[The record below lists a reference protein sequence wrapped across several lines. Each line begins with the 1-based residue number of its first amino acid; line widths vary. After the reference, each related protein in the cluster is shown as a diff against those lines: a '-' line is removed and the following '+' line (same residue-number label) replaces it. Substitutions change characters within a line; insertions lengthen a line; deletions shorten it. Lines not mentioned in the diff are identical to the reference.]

1 MERTPFCIVRKP
13 VRTLRLRSVR
23 FTPWR
28 ARLAADF
35 VLAIA
40 DTLVGSGLT
49 VVRGG
54 LQQGLDAYMR
64 LPNAS
69 FAFCLSAASAPPI
82 RICSTVRLPATGVA
96 SV

>member
-13 VRTLRLRSVR
+13 VTTLRLRSVR

-40 DTLVGSGLT
+40 DQKKLVDVDAREGLAI
-49 VVRGG
+49 VN
-54 LQQGLDAYMR
+54 
-64 LPNAS
+64 P
-69 FAFCLSAASAPPI
+69 
-82 RICSTVRLPATGVA
+82 
-96 SV
+96 

>member
-13 VRTLRLRSVR
+13 VITLRLRSVR

-40 DTLVGSGLT
+40 NTLVGSGLAGCS
-49 VVRGG
+49 RRAAE
-54 LQQGLDAYMR
+54 GLDAYMR

-69 FAFCLSAASAPPI
+69 FAFCRSPASAPAI
-82 RICSTVRLPATGVA
+82 RICSTVRVPAAGVA
-96 SV
+96 PV